1 VLKVHFGRLS
11 LKAYSKGEHVLRL
24 EAIVHNSYELRCG
37 RVLEKFPEITGRL
50 SAMLDRFA
58 TALDCVDIGFIAD
71 DQILDQLP
79 QSSQLGGSRVGGID
93 LNQPRMRSALRALQ
107 ALAIAPKDFTAA
119 QFTDKVH
126 SLTGQTAAD
135 YTIRQAAYDLRK
147 LRAKALISKPGRSRR
162 YVVPPA
168 GARTISALLT
178 LRDQV
183 IVPLLA
189 GMRSPLLGHPPSIL
203 TPADRHY
210 EKLRIDMEALFTELG
225 IAAAA

>member
-1 VLKVHFGRLS
+1 
-11 LKAYSKGEHVLRL
+11 
-24 EAIVHNSYELRCG
+24 
-37 RVLEKFPEITGRL
+37 
-50 SAMLDRFA
+50 M
-58 TALDCVDIGFIAD
+58 
-71 DQILDQLP
+71 
-79 QSSQLGGSRVGGID
+79 
-93 LNQPRMRSALRALQ
+93 
-107 ALAIAPKDFTAA
+107 
-119 QFTDKVH
+119 
-126 SLTGQTAAD
+126 TGQSAAD

-168 GARTISALLT
+168 GVRTISALLT

-189 GMRSPLLGHPPSIL
+189 GMRSPCLRHPPSIL

-210 EKLRIDMEALFTELG
+210 QKLRIDMEALFTELG